1 MTTNDI
7 ASLFLLDFQRMVDQI
22 DYARSSEVRRY
33 VGHYPP
39 VDIVRKDNNWVI
51 QMALA
56 GYSEDELEITTEEN
70 TLIVKGAKAQ
80 NSDPKLEY
88 IFKGI
93 SSKEFE
99 RRWQLDNDM
108 EVVGTAF
115 ENGMLTIG
123 ITKIVP
129 EAKKP
134 KKLKI
139 GTSADSLKS
148 KLLTIP

>member
-1 MTTNDI
+1 MTTNDV
-7 ASLFLLDFQRMVDQI
+7 ASLFLLNFENMINQI
-22 DYARSSEVRRY
+22 EYARSSEARRFI
-33 VGHYPP
+33 GSYPP

-51 QMALA
+51 QLALA
-56 GYSEDELEITTEEN
+56 GYSVDDIEVTTEEN

-80 NSDPKLEY
+80 KSDPKLEY
-88 IFKGI
+88 VFKGI

-99 RRWQLDNDM
+99 RRWQLDPDM

-123 ITKIVP
+123 VTKIVP

-134 KKLKI
+134 KKLEI
-139 GTSADSLKS
+139 GSSSS
-148 KLLTIP
+148 KLKTKLLE